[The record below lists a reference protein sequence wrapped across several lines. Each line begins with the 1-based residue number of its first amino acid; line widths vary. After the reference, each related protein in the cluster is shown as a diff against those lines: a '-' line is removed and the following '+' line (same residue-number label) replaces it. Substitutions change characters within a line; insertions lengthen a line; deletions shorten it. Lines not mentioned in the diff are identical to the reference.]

1 MDQNFSLMAQS
12 RANYYTAGSPVQF
25 VRVELLK
32 GDTTG
37 EVAVCLTF
45 KNVGTEPLTGLVV
58 HFKCK
63 DAAGQVLCEDDFYY
77 EQLNAQPGAVFGSD
91 DAVYVSD
98 TPVSSVEVEQDRAFL
113 NGRGVD
119 LRNYKRV
126 RLNMPRVLPGS
137 IAKTLQQRTGNVQ
150 LTCVPQD
157 TEYGWFCACGALNRA
172 DEEVC
177 HVCGQKLAAL
187 LPFDAEA
194 LKAEKD
200 KRLQKEADERR
211 RTEEQAKAAAAEK
224 AKKSK
229 KTAMIMTPIICL
241 CIVAIIVFTQVVLPK
256 QKYDKAMELSNA
268 GDYEAALT
276 LLDGLN
282 YKDSAEKRETIYNK
296 WLLINAKVGDT
307 INFGA
312 YEQDDDISNGKEI
325 IEWIVLAK
333 QNNRLFVIS
342 RYAIDARPY
351 NAEQKEATWETCS
364 LRQWLNTEFLDSAFS
379 DSEKA
384 MIAAVTVSA
393 EKNPEYITSPGKSTQ
408 DKVLL
413 LSIAEA
419 ERYFT
424 SNDARACE
432 PTAYAESNGASPA
445 GNGNCWWRL
454 RTPGDSQSCTGEV
467 HCTGVILNTGSD
479 VSFAGVAIRPAM
491 WIDLSD

>member
-157 TEYGWFCACGALNRA
+157 TEYGWFCACGAFHPNEENTTVCSECGGDRAGIKATLTAILEEARQAAERQQQEVNAVASSVAPAPAPAPQPQAQPAPAASDPRAMANAVQAARDLIGRIIELTAGVQNRHDDLERRDLFNRVLVDGDTAPVVDDRDGVVGVDRHLDLGAETGHGLVDGVVNDLPHQVMQTAGARRA
-172 DEEVC
+172 DIHARALTNGLETFENLNLAAIVIVFVC
-177 HVCGQKLAAL
+177 HTSSFSQENVYSL
-187 LPFDAEA
+187 
-194 LKAEKD
+194 
-200 KRLQKEADERR
+200 
-211 RTEEQAKAAAAEK
+211 T
-224 AKKSK
+224 S
-229 KTAMIMTPIICL
+229 
-241 CIVAIIVFTQVVLPK
+241 
-256 QKYDKAMELSNA
+256 LS
-268 GDYEAALT
+268 
-276 LLDGLN
+276 
-282 YKDSAEKRETIYNK
+282 
-296 WLLINAKVGDT
+296 
-307 INFGA
+307 
-312 YEQDDDISNGKEI
+312 
-325 IEWIVLAK
+325 
-333 QNNRLFVIS
+333 
-342 RYAIDARPY
+342 
-351 NAEQKEATWETCS
+351 
-364 LRQWLNTEFLDSAFS
+364 
-379 DSEKA
+379 
-384 MIAAVTVSA
+384 
-393 EKNPEYITSPGKSTQ
+393 
-408 DKVLL
+408 
-413 LSIAEA
+413 
-419 ERYFT
+419 
-424 SNDARACE
+424 
-432 PTAYAESNGASPA
+432 
-445 GNGNCWWRL
+445 
-454 RTPGDSQSCTGEV
+454 
-467 HCTGVILNTGSD
+467 
-479 VSFAGVAIRPAM
+479 
-491 WIDLSD
+491 